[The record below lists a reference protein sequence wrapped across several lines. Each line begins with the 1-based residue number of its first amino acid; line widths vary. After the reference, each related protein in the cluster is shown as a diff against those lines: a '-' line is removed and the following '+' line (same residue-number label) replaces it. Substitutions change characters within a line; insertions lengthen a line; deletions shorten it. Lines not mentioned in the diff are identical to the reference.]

1 MTFRFRKK
9 EGVVRGIHRVVRE
22 QTALAVSML
31 ADSAG
36 DLPKRIHEA
45 RRCLKRLRAT
55 LWLVRTQADED
66 TGVAENM
73 ALRNAGRK
81 LSGARDAEVVLAT
94 FERLVPGLSGPG
106 IARLRA
112 ALKAAARKTISPRQL
127 AAIAATVRASGH
139 TIARMHFA
147 ESGWLLIAPGITR
160 SYASARHTARTL
172 RDDTEIET
180 IHEWRKATKRL
191 LYQLELIRRALGKP
205 QRKILRR
212 LEKLCE
218 TLGEHHDLITLAAHP
233 AASKSPVLRGVIT
246 LKIARRLKKARRLA
260 KEIFSSTPRTY
271 LASIRAGWNDWR
283 G

>member
-22 QTALAVSML
+22 QTALAVGLL
-31 ADSAG
+31 ADRAG

-55 LWLVRTQADED
+55 LRLVRTHMDGD
-66 TGVAENM
+66 TNDAKNM

-106 IARLRA
+106 IARIRA
-112 ALKAAARKTISPRQL
+112 VLKAAVRKTISPRQL
-127 AAIAATVRASGH
+127 AAIAAAVRASGH
-139 TIARMHFA
+139 TIARMSFA
-147 ESGWLLIAPGITR
+147 ENGWPLIAPGLAK

-212 LEKLCE
+212 LGELCE
-218 TLGEHHDLITLAAHP
+218 ILGEHHDLHTLATHP
-233 AASKSPVLRGVIT
+233 ATAKSPA
-246 LKIARRLKKARRLA
+246 LKNLIAHELTHRLKLARRLA
-260 KEIFSSTPRTY
+260 KEIFARRPRSF
-271 LASIRAGWNDWR
+271 LAALRASWNEWR